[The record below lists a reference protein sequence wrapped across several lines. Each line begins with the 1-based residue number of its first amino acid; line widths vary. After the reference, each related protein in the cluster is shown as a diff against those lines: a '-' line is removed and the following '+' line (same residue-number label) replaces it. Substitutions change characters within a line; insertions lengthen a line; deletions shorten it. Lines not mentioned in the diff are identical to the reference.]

1 MNKILFLL
9 SMLLTF
15 SLQSWAKA
23 DDITDF
29 QIEGISIWDSALKHF
44 SKDKITNSKAPYY
57 KYIKKNKNMFST
69 SEIRG
74 NYETYDIIQFSYKT
88 NDPKYKIYYI
98 AGMIPYKNNVED
110 CYKKKSEVEKDLK
123 ILFPDLRTT
132 ESYKKKHPADP
143 SGESFTTSKVFW
155 FPNNSYNIAVRCYDW
170 SPQTNRL
177 DHLRI
182 NIKSKQFNDWMGEK

>member
-1 MNKILFLL
+1 MKKFLTILILIL
-9 SMLLTF
+9 V
-15 SLQSWAKA
+15 LQNPSQA
-23 DDITDF
+23 DEISDF

-44 SKDKITNSKAPYY
+44 SKEKIINSKQPYY
-57 KYIKKNKNMFST
+57 QYVKKNKNMFST
-69 SEIRG
+69 SEISG
-74 NYETYDIIQFSYKT
+74 NYENYDVIQFSYKT
-88 NDPKYKIYYI
+88 DDPKYKIYYI
-98 AGMIPYKNNVED
+98 AGMISYKNNIED

-123 ILFPDLRTT
+123 ILFPDLRTS
-132 ESYKKKHPADP
+132 ESYKKHPADP

-182 NIKSKQFNDWMGEK
+182 NIKSKQFNDWIAEK